1 MSTLISSLSRLMLT
15 KHIFMDERL
24 SHSMRWNLCY
34 TNPIFELGIFDSVID
49 LSSSRTMLIWNCA
62 FLSGR
67 SKHGNARL
75 ASIGENCVLASH
87 LEKENHK
94 TIPFGTII
102 RKTKNHFSLF
112 FYGFCTNTLS
122 SQLRCDCKK
131 HFKIITSFLGSF
143 HPCRTIDKI
152 LVKCPLACWWNSIV
166 FVALYFYR
174 FYRCPVWCQ
183 W

>member
-1 MSTLISSLSRLMLT
+1 ML
-15 KHIFMDERL
+15 H
-24 SHSMRWNLCY
+24 

-87 LEKENHK
+87 LWKGKKKRRKKIIKQFRSVRFFVIFFLWFLHEYIKF
-94 TIPFGTII
+94 TIEV
-102 RKTKNHFSLF
+102 RF
-112 FYGFCTNTLS
+112 FIV
-122 SQLRCDCKK
+122 K

-143 HPCRTIDKI
+143 HLCRTIDKI
-152 LVKCPLACWWNSIV
+152 LVECPLACW
-166 FVALYFYR
+166 
-174 FYRCPVWCQ
+174 
-183 W
+183 